1 MYNRYLAAA
10 EDAPADAPAQPAGL
24 FGGLRGLRL
33 DRDTVIV
40 LVIVWFLLSGDG
52 DGNGGIDWEQ
62 LMLIGVL
69 LLAGV

>member
-10 EDAPADAPAQPAGL
+10 EDAPADAPAQPVGL
-24 FGGLRGLRL
+24 FGGLRSLRL

-52 DGNGGIDWEQ
+52 DGDGGVDWEQ
-62 LMLIGVL
+62 LALIGVL

>member
-33 DRDTVIV
+33 DRGTVIV

-52 DGNGGIDWEQ
+52 DGDGGIDWEQ

>member
-10 EDAPADAPAQPAGL
+10 EDAPADAPAQPAEQPRR
-24 FGGLRGLRL
+24 LRGLRL

-52 DGNGGIDWEQ
+52 DGDGGVDWEQ

>member
-52 DGNGGIDWEQ
+52 DGGVDWEQ
-62 LMLIGVL
+62 LVLIGVL

>member
-10 EDAPADAPAQPAGL
+10 EDAPAEAPAQPAGL

-52 DGNGGIDWEQ
+52 DGDGGVDWEQ
-62 LMLIGVL
+62 LALIGVL